1 MFTIFIKSKVHLDLQ
16 KNNLYKG
23 VPWETYY
30 KGKIWKLNSTFFK
43 VDLYNCNNKFLE
55 HDNFH
60 LLKKQWSFQE
70 DSIYKYSIM
79 VVNCKFV
86 CFFRFVFSKLKHIGR
101 LSFLE
106 KKCHNFLLTT
116 LFYMNESF
124 PYSLRFQR
132 ATQKSRAK
140 LNKKLVCTRLS

>member
-30 KGKIWKLNSTFFK
+30 KGKIWKLNSRSIGFK
-43 VDLYNCNNKFLE
+43 L
-55 HDNFH
+55 
-60 LLKKQWSFQE
+60 WE